1 MIGEIYKNAK
11 IVLSWLG
18 TFNEDELTNRE
29 LDVESNPPRDR
40 PEPGLE
46 LIEHLATIETHS

>member
-18 TFNEDELTNRE
+18 TFNEDERPT
-29 LDVESNPPRDR
+29 ESWMLKATRLVIDQNPVWN
-40 PEPGLE
+40 
-46 LIEHLATIETHS
+46 